1 MRKVSVVLIAASVVL
16 LFLFACSKPV
26 VRSGPAGSSGSDAQS
41 TGAGGAGQPGAV
53 TEESLGAG
61 GTAGATL
68 SSGQAAEARKAFEN
82 QDIHFDYDSALLTPQ
97 AQDILREKARFMQ
110 ESPATK
116 VIIEGHCDERGT
128 NEYNLALGEQ
138 RAKMTAEFLA
148 ALGVSPTRIKTV
160 SYGEERPLV
169 RSNSEEAWAANRRA
183 HFVITN

>member
-1 MRKVSVVLIAASVVL
+1 MRKFHVVMIAASVGVML
-16 LFLFACSKPV
+16 LFACSKPI
-26 VRSGPAGSSGSDAQS
+26 VRSGPSGSDAQS
-41 TGAGGAGQPGAV
+41 IGAGGAGQSGAI

-68 SSGQAAEARKAFEN
+68 ASGQAAEARKAFEN
-82 QDIHFDYDSALLTPQ
+82 QDIHFEYDSALLTPQ
-97 AQDILREKARFMQ
+97 AQEILREKARFMQ

-138 RAKMTAEFLA
+138 RAKMTAEFLT
-148 ALGVSPTRIKTV
+148 ALGVSATRIKTV

-183 HFVITN
+183 HFVVTN